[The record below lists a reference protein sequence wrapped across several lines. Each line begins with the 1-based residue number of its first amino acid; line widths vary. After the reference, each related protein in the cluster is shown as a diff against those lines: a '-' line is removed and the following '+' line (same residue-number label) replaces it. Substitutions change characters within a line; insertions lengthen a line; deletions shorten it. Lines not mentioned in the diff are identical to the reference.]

1 MNKIFA
7 NFQYWKI
14 VTLILFSFFVNFYY
28 ANIGVLAIDT
38 FASFD
43 TAYNILLNRHPF
55 RDKMVISVKDSG
67 IGIKKAD

>member
-38 FASFD
+38 FAFFD

-55 RDKMVISVKDSG
+55 RDIWITTGPLVDYLQFS
-67 IGIKKAD
+67 